1 MMSKTFT
8 GVIFGLIIAFV
19 SAWLFMQ
26 IAQFIA
32 GGITSF
38 WGESWLF
45 YAVIIPCTL
54 TFAFL
59 GGYFYKKEEV
69 TNKKLWLISLLSAFF
84 ITLFSGTIGAI
95 LGESIVRGGM
105 ETINIE
111 GTLVWGT
118 IYAFVFLPFTT
129 AFARLI
135 IGGFYSF
142 IKTKK

>member
-1 MMSKTFT
+1 MSKTFT